1 MIKEEVYLE
10 FIKYTFILLVITI
23 LLYIYLEIK
32 RNYDLKKRFDNITA
46 KSINQKDTSLR
57 SGINSII
64 QKFDLLLIN
73 IFSKVK
79 LIEEY
84 SFKYEIYSSINKNN
98 NILTFVRKVEVG
110 FLVACTYLVACILEL
125 SHFSL
130 SLFLVIFVLSSYL
143 LEISLH
149 VRYKKRNIEI
159 KNDLNNA
166 VSILT
171 KSFKAGKT
179 TTQSINFLIKE
190 LDGPLK
196 EEFKVV
202 KQDLETGLGLAESFD
217 RMNKRTN
224 IEDLKYIASSL
235 SLLSVTGGNIVKVF
249 EMIEG
254 ELLSRKK
261 LEDEFN
267 SLTASSKLMYKI
279 LLVLPL
285 VIIISMTVLNKDFF
299 LPLVSSFVGIMILT
313 VVVSL
318 YILYIFI
325 IKKILKVVL

>member
-84 SFKYEIYSSINKNN
+84 SLKYELYSSINKNN
-98 NILTFVRKVEVG
+98 NMLTFVRKVEVG
-110 FLVACTYLVACILEL
+110 FLVACIYLIACILEL

-149 VRYKKRNIEI
+149 LRYKQRNIEI

-224 IEDLKYIASSL
+224 IEDLKYISASL

-267 SLTASSKLMYKI
+267 SLTASSKLMYRI

-285 VIIISMTVLNKDFF
+285 VIIISMTILNKDFF

>member
-10 FIKYTFILLVITI
+10 FIKYTFVLLVITI

-57 SGINSII
+57 SYINSII

-73 IFSKVK
+73 LFSKVK

-84 SFKYEIYSSINKNN
+84 SSKYEIYSSVNKNN
-98 NILTFVRKVEVG
+98 NMLTFVRKIEVG
-110 FLVACTYLVACILEL
+110 LLVSCIYLIACILEL

-130 SLFLVIFVLSSYL
+130 SLFLILFVLSSYL

-149 VRYKKRNIEI
+149 LRYKKRNIEI
-159 KNDLNNA
+159 QNDLNNA

-196 EEFKVV
+196 EEFIIVE
-202 KQDLETGLGLAESFD
+202 QDLETGLGLAESFD

-224 IEDLKYIASSL
+224 IEDLKYIAASL

-261 LEDEFN
+261 LVDEFN

-285 VIIISMTVLNKDFF
+285 LIIVCMTLLNKDFF
-299 LPLVSSFVGIMILT
+299 LPLINSFVGIMILT
-313 VVVSL
+313 IVISL
-318 YILYIFI
+318 YILYICI

>member
-84 SFKYEIYSSINKNN
+84 SLKYEIYSSINKNN
-98 NILTFVRKVEVG
+98 NMLTFVRKVEVG

>member
-84 SFKYEIYSSINKNN
+84 SLKYEIYSSINKNN
-98 NILTFVRKVEVG
+98 NMLTFVRKVEVG
-110 FLVACTYLVACILEL
+110 FLVASTYLVACILEL